1 MFCERY
7 FTSKYLILCIVKG
20 VIIIEKVVM
29 GKYDIIIYNNKV
41 FYGLSYV
48 ESLISQKL
56 QVKPRLKLELFSG
69 I

>member
-7 FTSKYLILCIVKG
+7 FTSKYLILFIVKG

-29 GKYDIIIYNNKV
+29 GKCDIIIYNNKV

-56 QVKPRLKLELFSG
+56 QVKPRLKLELFTG